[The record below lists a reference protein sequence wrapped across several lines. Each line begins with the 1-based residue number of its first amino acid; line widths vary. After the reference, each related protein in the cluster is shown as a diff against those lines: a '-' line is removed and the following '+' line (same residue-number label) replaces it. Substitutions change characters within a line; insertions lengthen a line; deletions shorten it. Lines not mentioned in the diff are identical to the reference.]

1 MEFLKKYRYIFSF
14 ALLVVAGSAS
24 VDISA
29 GEFDDIVSLVME
41 QDRNL
46 ALARIEAK
54 SSGDALQAG
63 NTLSDPE
70 AEFEFLAA
78 GSGDKKYNF
87 SISQGFE
94 WPGVYSARSRQIE
107 LERKGL
113 EYEYD
118 IRYNDR
124 LCKVR
129 GLVTDIIA
137 ANRTIAQMTS
147 AVEGCDRLLAVLQKE
162 CSNGNVSV
170 LDLNKVRI
178 ELADFSLQLA
188 EAENKRDALISELM
202 SDMTNAEGVEEK
214 CKSLTEFP
222 LLELRP
228 VEEYVEMAKANS
240 PELQLARNQSHV
252 ALASREVTSKSLL
265 PGFSAGYSLSHE
277 DGELYNG
284 FNVGVSLPLWRAGRE
299 RKAAASAEIA
309 AQFAEEIAE
318 IKLQKGIEATY
329 RRAVNLKATIAEY
342 GTSLTAS
349 NNEELLRKAYNSGV
363 ITLTELVLDINYF
376 VEASNRYVELQRE
389 YYNLLN
395 ELGRY
400 ERTL

>member
-1 MEFLKKYRYIFSF
+1 MKFLKKYRYIFSF
-14 ALLVVAGSAS
+14 AVVAFAGSAGAN
-24 VDISA
+24 ISA
-29 GEFDDIVSLVME
+29 GEFDDVVSLVME

-137 ANRTIAQMTS
+137 TNKTIAQMTS

-188 EAENKRDALISELM
+188 EAENKRDALMSELT
-202 SDMTNAEGVEEK
+202 SDMTHADGVEEK

-252 ALASREVTSKSLL
+252 ASASREVTSKNLL

-284 FNVGVSLPLWRAGRE
+284 FNVGISMPLWRAGKE
-299 RKAAASAEIA
+299 RKAATSAEMA
-309 AQFAEEIAE
+309 AKFAEEIAE
-318 IKLQKGIEATY
+318 IKLQKSIEATY

-342 GTSLTAS
+342 GTSLTVS
-349 NNEELLRKAYNSGV
+349 DNEALLRKAYKSGV

-376 VEASNRYVELQRE
+376 VEAWNRYVELQRE
-389 YYNLLN
+389 YYNLLT

-400 ERTL
+400 ERGL